1 MLTTQSLNLDG
12 LFSGKVAQGRGGR
25 NNMTM
30 GDWLSKEIVRMVR
43 QAPDEVIL
51 DLVRDKLQ
59 GGFAVGGNGGG
70 GKAAPVFTG
79 GVSLENSKL
88 SFEEAGRVVLVSIKA
103 PGGNQIRI
111 PDRASSRL
119 MLWLAQAR
127 QADVAKGL
135 PQASAGWRT
144 SEEVGKALSI
154 AREHLNVLV
163 FRARGA
169 FAKAGVGDAG
179 NIIERRPRTSELR
192 IGVPANRLEIV

>member
-1 MLTTQSLNLDG
+1 MNLEG
-12 LFSGKVAQGRGGR
+12 LFAGNMTQGRGGR

-30 GDWLSKEIVRMVR
+30 GDWLQKEIVRMVR

-51 DLVRDKLQ
+51 DLVRDKL
-59 GGFAVGGNGGG
+59 GTAFLGDGVVTKGS
-70 GKAAPVFTG
+70 APVFAG

-88 SFEEAGRVVLVSIKA
+88 AFEEAGRVVLVSLKA
-103 PGGNQIRI
+103 PGGNVIRI

-119 MLWLAQAR
+119 LLWLAQAR
-127 QADVAKGL
+127 QADVAKGMAA
-135 PQASAGWRT
+135 ASAGWRT
-144 SEEVGKALSI
+144 SEEVGKTLSI

-169 FAKAGVGDAG
+169 FSKAGIRDAS

-192 IGVPANRLEIV
+192 IGVAANRLEIA